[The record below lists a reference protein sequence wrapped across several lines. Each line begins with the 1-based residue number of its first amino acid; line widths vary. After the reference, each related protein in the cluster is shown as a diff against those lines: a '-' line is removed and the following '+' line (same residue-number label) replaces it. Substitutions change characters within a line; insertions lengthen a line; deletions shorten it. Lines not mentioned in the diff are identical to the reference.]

1 MVTFRKNATATTI
14 TTTTTTTT
22 AATTTT
28 TTTAAAAAAAA
39 ASTTSTIGTMCLHLV
54 ARLVCKAALP
64 EALRQEKVDKVEE
77 ALKAASEAI
86 DVAERI
92 AFDKA
97 LGEYAGAV
105 LKLAAWNL

>member
-1 MVTFRKNATATTI
+1 MVTFCKNATATTI
-14 TTTTTTTT
+14 TTTTTATTT

-28 TTTAAAAAAAA
+28 TTAAAAAT
-39 ASTTSTIGTMCLHLV
+39 STTSTIGTMCLHLV

-97 LGEYAGAV
+97 LGEYARAL

>member
-1 MVTFRKNATATTI
+1 VVTFCKNATATTI

-22 AATTTT
+22 TTAATT
-28 TTTAAAAAAAA
+28 TTTAAAAAT
-39 ASTTSTIGTMCLHLV
+39 STTSTIGTMCLHLV

-64 EALRQEKVDKVEE
+64 EALRQEKVSKVEE
-77 ALKAASEAI
+77 ALKAATEAI

-92 AFDKA
+92 AFDKG